1 MVAVVNREMMG
12 MIDFEGFDFCSV
24 GVCDNASM
32 TQAPVF

>member
-1 MVAVVNREMMG
+1 MVAVVNLVMME
-12 MIDFEGFDFCSV
+12 MIDTEGFGFCMV